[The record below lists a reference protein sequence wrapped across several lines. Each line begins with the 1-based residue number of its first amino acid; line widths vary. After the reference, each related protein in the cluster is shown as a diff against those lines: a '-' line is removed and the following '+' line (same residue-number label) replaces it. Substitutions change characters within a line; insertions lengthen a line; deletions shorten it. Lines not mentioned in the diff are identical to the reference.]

1 MRNDWIIYGIGFFA
15 QMLFSTRLITQWL
28 LSEKA
33 KKVKTPTLYWKLSLL
48 AAILLFIYGYLR
60 EDLPIMIGQIL
71 IYGVYFRNLK
81 LQEEWKSSRLIFKI
95 TVFLAPVLIA
105 GYLLLYSQ
113 KQWSDFLQNENIAL
127 WLIIL
132 GIIGQLVYTGRFIY
146 QWIYSEKHNKSSL
159 PKGFWILSLSGSAL
173 IFTYA
178 IFRKDPVLLAA
189 HFFGSMVYIRNLFLI
204 KKNNN

>member
-1 MRNDWIIYGIGFFA
+1 MMNDWIIYGIGFLA
-15 QMLFSTRLITQWL
+15 QMLFSTRLITQWF

-33 KKVKTPTLYWKLSLL
+33 KKVKTPTIYWKLSLI
-48 AAILLFIYGYLR
+48 AALLLFIYGYLR
-60 EDLPIMIGQIL
+60 EDLPIMIGQLL

-95 TVFLAPVLIA
+95 TVLLVPILIG
-105 GYLLLYSQ
+105 GYLLLFSQ
-113 KQWSDFLQNENIAL
+113 KQWSDFLENENIAM

-132 GIIGQLVYTGRFIY
+132 GVIAQLVYTCRFIY
-146 QWIYSEKHNKSSL
+146 QWIYSERQKKSSL
-159 PKGFWILSLSGSAL
+159 PKGFWILSLTGSAL

-189 HFFGSMVYIRNLFLI
+189 HFFGSIVYIRNLYLI
-204 KKNNN
+204 KKNGI